1 MYLGIEDFWVFL
13 AYALSLLA
21 ALLCV
26 VYGVITWNKGDE
38 PVTTEDISWA
48 REEKREEAES

>member
-13 AYALSLLA
+13 AYVLSLLA

-26 VYGVITWNKGDE
+26 IYGVITWNKGDE
-38 PVTTEDISWA
+38 PITTEDISWA